1 MKKHIYTIMAI
12 IGVLL
17 FLFTLFEIIDM
28 SWEETW
34 GEGFYGSLYY
44 VFMLLGFVLFF
55 IGYGKM
61 IKKETIEEI
70 QKIIASKTD
79 EKTM

>member
-1 MKKHIYTIMAI
+1 MKKHIHTSMIG
-12 IGVLL
+12 IGVLI
-17 FLFTLFEIIDM
+17 FLLTLSEIIDM

-44 VFMLLGFVLFF
+44 LFMLLGFVLFF

-70 QKIIASKTD
+70 QKIIDSKTD
-79 EKTM
+79 EKPM

>member
-1 MKKHIYTIMAI
+1 MKKHIRTII
-12 IGVLL
+12 TTIGLL
-17 FLFTLFEIIDM
+17 IFLLTLSEIIDM

-44 VFMLLGFVLFF
+44 LFMLLGFVLFF

-70 QKIIASKTD
+70 QKIIDSKTD
-79 EKTM
+79 EKPR